1 MIKLHSRIAAGVPRW
16 VAWCAYA
23 TTLAVLPSG
32 IWRVAL
38 VVADAPLIE
47 AAPAPGGRGP
57 VLWEGPAYVITLS
70 VVSELLAC
78 LTVGLVAPWGEA
90 VPPWVPGLG
99 GRRIPVLA
107 AAVPAAI
114 GATICTLLWPY
125 ALLMVALDRKVNGAA
140 GSVQL
145 DGLQSVAFWITYGPL
160 VLWGPLLW
168 IVTVHYWRR
177 RTTGTGPAQL
187 RPDGTEKVVQAAD
200 RERH

>member
-1 MIKLHSRIAAGVPRW
+1 MIKLHGRIAAGVPRW
-16 VAWCAYA
+16 VIWCAYA

-32 IWRVAL
+32 IWRIAL

-47 AAPAPGGRGP
+47 AAPTPGGRGP
-57 VLWEGPAYVITLS
+57 VLWEGPSYVITLT
-70 VVSELLAC
+70 VVSELLAY

-90 VPPWVPGLG
+90 VPQWVPGLG

-107 AAVPAAI
+107 AVVPAAI

-125 ALLMVALDRKVNGAA
+125 ALLMVALDRKVNGAT
-140 GSVQL
+140 GSVQF
-145 DGLQSVAFWITYGPL
+145 DGWQSVAFWITYGPL

-177 RTTGTGPAQL
+177 RTTN
-187 RPDGTEKVVQAAD
+187 R
-200 RERH
+200 